1 MRTTPILLL
10 LGLLPALSG
19 CIALRKDVDGVAE
32 RVAQLE
38 KTQAGFLSGAER
50 ETKRLGNLAE
60 EVEAQNAQ
68 VRESLARTTAR
79 LQDYERSNNKLR
91 GELDEIARRLAL
103 VEQTGGG
110 AAVQVAEVRQ
120 RLEQLI
126 ADLRDRAGIA
136 ILALPADLP
145 PDGPGFA
152 ALAEA
157 KLQAKEVRVAA
168 AVASECQKRFEGTE
182 SAGRC
187 GIVLGKI
194 AIEEQRYADATR
206 ILQAVHDS
214 LQGNAV
220 PVVGQAL
227 IQIARVLEL
236 QGKCGNAQKVLK
248 YITTDMPKLAEA
260 KVAKELIASADK
272 RCKEGVGIVTS
283 APAPAS
289 SAPASSA
296 PAEPAPAAAKPA
308 R

>member
-1 MRTTPILLL
+1 MRTTPLLL
-10 LGLLPALSG
+10 VLALLPALSG
-19 CIALRKDVDGVAE
+19 CIALRKDVDGVSA

-38 KTQAGFLSGAER
+38 KSQAGFLTGTER
-50 ETKRLGNLAE
+50 ETTRLANLAA
-60 EVEAQNAQ
+60 EVEAQNTQ

-79 LQDYERSNNKLR
+79 LQEFERNNNKLR
-91 GELDEIARRLAL
+91 GELDEIARRLAH

-145 PDGPGFA
+145 GDGPGMA
-152 ALAEA
+152 SLAET
-157 KLQAKEVRVAA
+157 KLEVKEVRVAG
-168 AVASECQKRFEGTE
+168 AVATECQKRFEGTE

-214 LQGNAV
+214 LQGNPV

-260 KVAKELIASADK
+260 KVAKDLIASADK
-272 RCKEGVGIVTS
+272 RCKEGVGLVPATPAAS
-283 APAPAS
+283 APAAPAPA
-289 SAPASSA
+289 
-296 PAEPAPAAAKPA
+296 PAATKPA